1 MSKMVRVAAIQLEP
15 KVGDLQANL
24 AACER
29 MADEAGAKGA
39 KWIALPEFFTTGM
52 AFNPRIAEA
61 IQTPDGPALQLLRD
75 LAKRHQAYV
84 GGSFVLRDEDNVVRN
99 AFFLVSPEGVA
110 GRHNKDIPT
119 MWENCFYV
127 GGTDDGI
134 IDLGAQS
141 VGVSLCWEFMRSQTA
156 RRLREKVDLII
167 GGSCWWS
174 VPQWVPKAVTGRW
187 EKENEQTALESV
199 RSFAAYVGAPV
210 IHAAHVGQIECSLPW
225 TPLRYRGH
233 YEAGSMIVDGCGKI
247 VSLRNRR
254 QGPGIVLGDI
264 RIERTE
270 PLAEV
275 PSRYWLHLRGP
286 IPTLAWNYQRW
297 HGRRWHRKNVAR
309 KKP

>member
-187 EKENEQTALESV
+187 ERENEQTALESV

-233 YEAGSMIVDGCGKI
+233 YEAGSMIVDGSGKI
-247 VSLRNRR
+247 VALRKRH

-264 RIERTE
+264 EIERTE
-270 PLAEV
+270 PQAAV
-275 PSRYWLHLRGP
+275 PARYWLHLRGP
-286 IPTLAWNYQRW
+286 IPTIAWNYQRW
-297 HGRRWHRKNVAR
+297 HGRWWHRKNVAR